1 MRNFYVVVMIALIGF
16 VSESHTRIHADLP
29 TIKEPCLNCNVSKID
44 ALFHEYDFPNVAGAS
59 VLVIK
64 DRKVLF
70 KKAYGLANLESKIS
84 SNTNTNYRLA
94 SMTKQFTAMAI
105 MILAERKKLS
115 YDDPLTKFFPD
126 LPAYG
131 KQITVRHLLN
141 HTSGLIEYSDLIPKG
156 TTTPL
161 TDRDVLSMMK
171 KQDRTYFPPG
181 AQFRYSNSGYTLLG
195 LIVEAASG
203 ISFPEFLRK
212 NIFKPLGMTNTKFY
226 QREDFTDRNR
236 AYGYTQKE
244 SSFEKTDQSLTSST
258 RGDGS
263 VYSSVDDLY
272 KWEQALYTTRLVSAE
287 TLKRAFNVGATT
299 DDPKLGYGFGWFIGD
314 YRGLKAIYHGGN
326 TIGFTSVIRRFPEQK
341 FAVIVLTN
349 RNAASLAEIVNKI
362 EDTYLFDCK

>member
-1 MRNFYVVVMIALIGF
+1 MRRFCVVLATALIGF
-16 VSESHTRIHADLP
+16 VSGAHTRIDADM
-29 TIKEPCLNCNVSKID
+29 KESGSNCSPSRID
-44 ALFHEYDFPNVAGAS
+44 SLFHEYDNPNAAGAS

-64 DRKVLF
+64 DGKVLF
-70 KKAYGLANLESKIS
+70 NKAYGLANLESKIS

-94 SMTKQFTAMAI
+94 SMTKQFTAMAT

-126 LPAYG
+126 FPAYG

-141 HTSGLIEYSDLIPKG
+141 HTSGLIEYSDVIPEG

-181 AQFRYSNSGYTLLG
+181 SQFRYSNSGYTLLG

-203 ISFPEFLRK
+203 VSFPEFLRQ
-212 NIFKPLGMTNTKFY
+212 NIFEPLGMTNTRFY
-226 QREDFTDRNR
+226 QREDFTDRKR
-236 AYGYTQKE
+236 AYGYTRKE
-244 SSFEKTDQSLTSST
+244 GGFEKTDQSLTSST
-258 RGDGS
+258 LGDGS
-263 VYSSVDDLY
+263 VYSSVEDLF

-287 TLKRAFNVGATT
+287 TLKRAFSAGATT
-299 DDPKLGYGFGWFIGD
+299 DDRKLGYGFGWFIGD
-314 YRGLKAIYHGGN
+314 YRGLRTIYHGGN
-326 TIGFTSVIRRFPEQK
+326 TVGFTSVIRRFPEQK

-362 EDTYLFDCK
+362 EDMYLFDCK